1 MTIITGKGKGKLT
14 QSRVP
19 RNSIIRWEA
28 QPGAWIEVRSSAGGF
43 HLEDSSGFYVAC
55 ATVGE
60 AMQKAFE
67 RRNALGG
74 GGLPWDNIED
84 WRKRATSVISWLTS
98 IEGVLGVEAPELK
111 DYVIVKV
118 APASFEA
125 VNKLLAHQ
133 QFIREG
139 LRVICAEK

>member
-1 MTIITGKGKGKLT
+1 MSTTGKGKGKLT

-28 QPGAWIEVRSSAGGF
+28 QPGAWIEVRTSAGGF
-43 HLEDSSGFYVAC
+43 HLEDSTGFYIAC
-55 ATVGE
+55 ATVNE

-74 GGLPWDNIED
+74 GGLPWENIED
-84 WRKRATSVISWLTS
+84 WRRRATVVIGWLTS
-98 IEGVLGVEAPELK
+98 LAGVAGVEAPELK

-125 VNKLLAHQ
+125 VSKQLAATQ
-133 QFIREG
+133 YIREG
-139 LRVICAEK
+139 LRVICVEK